1 MQMYLKN
8 KDGQRSV
15 SLTMVVVSFGVVTG
29 WLVLWLVLASFG
41 LTIPAFDATT
51 AMAYLSPILMLYFG
65 RKNTD
70 ARAESATKN
79 SNSNS
84 NNRTTTQQQQ
94 TQRQQTVENEA

>member
-1 MQMYLKN
+1 MYLKN
-8 KDGQRSV
+8 KNGERSV

-70 ARAESATKN
+70 ARAESTTKTNTN
-79 SNSNS
+79 S
-84 NNRTTTQQQQ
+84 RTTTAQPTQQ

>member
-1 MQMYLKN
+1 
-8 KDGQRSV
+8 
-15 SLTMVVVSFGVVTG
+15 
-29 WLVLWLVLASFG
+29 

-70 ARAESATKN
+70 AKSESTTRTNNNGGAN
-79 SNSNS
+79 SSTNKSP
-84 NNRTTTQQQQ
+84 QQ